1 MQAEKGGTLMSQQNV
16 SLVQSLY
23 EAFGRG
29 DIPAIL
35 GAMDPDFVWN
45 IPQAPDYPL
54 GGIHRGP
61 QGIANEFFSL
71 IPTYYQE
78 FAAIPRHVVDDGD
91 QVIVLAEYRGKGKAS
106 GTPFQVPVVH
116 VYNFRDGKW
125 IRFQEYTDTG
135 TIAAALK

>member
-1 MQAEKGGTLMSQQNV
+1 MSQQNV

-35 GAMDPDFVWN
+35 EAMDPDIVWD
-45 IPQAPDYPL
+45 IPQAPGYPL
-54 GGIHRGP
+54 GGIHQRP
-61 QGIANEFFSL
+61 QGISSEFFSL
-71 IPTYYQE
+71 IPSYYQE
-78 FAAIPRHVVDDGD
+78 FAAIAQHMVDDED
-91 QVIVLAEYRGKGKAS
+91 RVIVLGEYRGKGKAN
-106 GTPFQVPVVH
+106 GTAFQVPVTH
-116 VYNFRDGKW
+116 VYGFRDGKW

>member
-1 MQAEKGGTLMSQQNV
+1 MSQQNV
-16 SLVQSLY
+16 NLVQSLY
-23 EAFGRG
+23 EAFARG

-35 GAMDPDFVWN
+35 GAMDPDIVWD

-71 IPTYYQE
+71 IPSYYLE
-78 FAAIPRHVVDDGD
+78 FAATAQHVVDDGD
-91 QVIVLAEYRGKGKAS
+91 RVIVLGEYRGKGKAS
-106 GTPFQVPVVH
+106 GTAFHVPVAH
-116 VYNFRDGKW
+116 VYGFRDGKW

>member
-1 MQAEKGGTLMSQQNV
+1 MSQQNV

-35 GAMDPDFVWN
+35 GAMDPDIVWD

-61 QGIANEFFSL
+61 QGIASEFFSV
-71 IPTYYQE
+71 IPSYYQE
-78 FAAIPRHVVDDGD
+78 FAAIPQQVVDDGD
-91 QVIVLAEYRGKGKAS
+91 RVIVLGEYRGKGKAS
-106 GTPFQVPVVH
+106 GTAFQVPVTH
-116 VYNFRDGKW
+116 VYGFRDGKW

>member
-1 MQAEKGGTLMSQQNV
+1 MSQQNV

-35 GAMDPDFVWN
+35 GAMDPDIVWD
-45 IPQAPDYPL
+45 IPLAPDYPL
-54 GGIHRGP
+54 GGIHREP
-61 QGIANEFFSL
+61 QGIASEFFSI
-71 IPTYYQE
+71 IPAYYQE
-78 FAAIPRHVVDDGD
+78 LAAIPQHMVDDGD

-106 GTPFQVPVVH
+106 GTAFQVPVMH
-116 VYNFRDGKW
+116 LYTFRDGKW

>member
-1 MQAEKGGTLMSQQNV
+1 MSQQNV

-35 GAMDPDFVWN
+35 AAMDESIVWD
-45 IPQAPDYPL
+45 IPKAPDYPL

-61 QGIANEFFSL
+61 HGISNEFFGI

-78 FAAIPRHVVDDGD
+78 FAALPQSVVDDGD
-91 QVIVLAEYRGKGKAS
+91 RVIVLGEYRGKGKAS
-106 GTPFQVPVVH
+106 GTAFQVPVAH
-116 VYNFRDGKW
+116 VYTFRDGKW

>member
-1 MQAEKGGTLMSQQNV
+1 MSQQNV

-23 EAFGRG
+23 EVFGRG

-35 GAMDPDFVWN
+35 GAMDPDIVWD

-61 QGIANEFFSL
+61 QGIANEFFGI
-71 IPTYYQE
+71 IPMYYQE
-78 FAAIPRHVVDDGD
+78 FAAILQDVVDDGD
-91 QVIVLAEYRGKGKAS
+91 RVITLGEYRGKGKAN
-106 GTPFQVPVVH
+106 GTVFQVPFVH
-116 VYNFRDGKW
+116 VYGFRDGRW

>member
-1 MQAEKGGTLMSQQNV
+1 MLQQNV

-23 EAFGRG
+23 DAFERG

-35 GAMDPDFVWN
+35 GVMDPDIVWD

-61 QGIANEFFSL
+61 LGIASEFFTV
-71 IPTYYQE
+71 IPSYYLE
-78 FAAIPRHVVDDGD
+78 FEAIPQHLVDDGD
-91 QVIVLAEYRGKGKAS
+91 RVIVLAEYRGKGKAH
-106 GTPFQVPVVH
+106 GTAFQVPVAH
-116 VYNFRDGKW
+116 VYTFRDGKW

>member
-1 MQAEKGGTLMSQQNV
+1 MSQQNV

-23 EAFGRG
+23 DAFGQG
-29 DIPAIL
+29 DIPTIL
-35 GAMDPDFVWN
+35 GAMDPDIVWD

-61 QGIANEFFSL
+61 QGIASEFFSI
-71 IPTYYQE
+71 IPEYYQE
-78 FAAIPRHVVDDGD
+78 FAAIPQHVLDDGD
-91 QVIVLAEYRGKGKAS
+91 RVIVLAEYRGKGKAS
-106 GTPFQVPVVH
+106 GTAFQVPVAH
-116 VYNFRDGKW
+116 VYTFRDGRW

>member
-1 MQAEKGGTLMSQQNV
+1 MSQQNV

-23 EAFGRG
+23 ETFARG

-35 GAMDPDFVWN
+35 DAMDPDIVWD

-61 QGIANEFFSL
+61 QGIVNEFFSL

-78 FAAIPRHVVDDGD
+78 FAATAQHVVDDGD
-91 QVIVLAEYRGKGKAS
+91 RVIVLGEYRGKGKAS
-106 GTPFQVPVVH
+106 GTVFQVPVTH
-116 VYNFRDGKW
+116 VYDFRDGKW

>member
-1 MQAEKGGTLMSQQNV
+1 MSQDNV
-16 SLVQSLY
+16 SLVQGLY
-23 EAFGRG
+23 EAFARG

-35 GAMDPDFVWN
+35 GAMDPDIVWD

-61 QGIANEFFSL
+61 QGIANEFFSI

-78 FAAIPRHVVDDGD
+78 FVALPRHVVDDGD
-91 QVIVLAEYRGKGKAS
+91 RVIVLGEYQGKGKARE
-106 GTPFQVPVVH
+106 TIFQVPVVH
-116 VYNFRDGKW
+116 VYTFRDGKW

-135 TIAAALK
+135 RIAAALK

>member
-1 MQAEKGGTLMSQQNV
+1 MSQHNV

-23 EAFGRG
+23 EAFARG

-35 GAMDPDFVWN
+35 GAMDPDIVWD

-61 QGIANEFFSL
+61 QGIANEFFSI
-71 IPTYYQE
+71 IPSYYLE
-78 FAAIPRHVVDDGD
+78 FAAIAQHVVDDGD
-91 QVIVLAEYRGKGKAS
+91 RVIVLGEYRGKGKAS
-106 GTPFQVPVVH
+106 GKAFQVPVVH
-116 VYNFRDGKW
+116 VYGFRDGKW

-135 TIAAALK
+135 TIAVALK

>member
-1 MQAEKGGTLMSQQNV
+1 MSQQNV

-35 GAMDPDFVWN
+35 GAMDPDIVWD

-61 QGIANEFFSL
+61 QGIASEFFSV
-71 IPTYYQE
+71 IPSYYQE
-78 FAAIPRHVVDDGD
+78 FAAIPQRVVDDGD
-91 QVIVLAEYRGKGKAS
+91 RVIVLGEYRGKGKAS
-106 GTPFQVPVVH
+106 GMAFQVPVAH
-116 VYNFRDGKW
+116 VYGFRDGKW
-125 IRFQEYTDTG
+125 VRFQEYTDTG